1 MNVIDLFAGAGG
13 LSEGFRQTN
22 YEILAHVEVDSNACD
37 TLRTREAFYYLKQKN
52 MINKYKD
59 YLLGQISRKELYK
72 LIPSEVLERVIEE
85 EISDNT
91 LPIIFNKIDS
101 IIDGKEIDMIIGGPP
116 CQAYSTAGKSRSPN
130 RMQNDPRNYFYL
142 FYKQF
147 LDRYNPRL
155 FLFENVKGILTT
167 KNGKIFDDL
176 KSVMKKAG
184 YKIDFRI
191 LNAKHFGAPQNR
203 ERVIIIGWK
212 MDFEFEYPA
221 FNIEDSPTITE
232 TFDDLPSLVSGECI
246 DGEYMFKGLPSSD
259 IIKLIRGNW
268 NILTQ
273 HEARPHNE
281 RDLEIYRRVVF
292 EWNQEKKLLKYDELP
307 ITLQSH
313 KNNKTFLD
321 RYKSLKPNEVS
332 HTVVAHIAK
341 DGHYYIHPDIKQNRS
356 ISVREAARIQTF
368 PDNFYFERS
377 RTAAF
382 KQIGNAVPPLM
393 AKKIAEKLKPFL
405 I

>member
-22 YEILAHVEVDSNACD
+22 YDILAHVEVDSNACD

-72 LIPSEVLERVIEE
+72 LIPSQVLERVIEE

-91 LPIIFNKIDS
+91 LSIIFNKIDS
-101 IIDGKEIDMIIGGPP
+101 IIDGKEIDLIIGGLP

-155 FLFENVKGILTT
+155 FVFENVKGILTT

-184 YKIDFRI
+184 YKVDF
-191 LNAKHFGAPQNR
+191 
-203 ERVIIIGWK
+203 
-212 MDFEFEYPA
+212 
-221 FNIEDSPTITE
+221 
-232 TFDDLPSLVSGECI
+232 
-246 DGEYMFKGLPSSD
+246 
-259 IIKLIRGNW
+259 
-268 NILTQ
+268 
-273 HEARPHNE
+273 
-281 RDLEIYRRVVF
+281 
-292 EWNQEKKLLKYDELP
+292 
-307 ITLQSH
+307 
-313 KNNKTFLD
+313 
-321 RYKSLKPNEVS
+321 
-332 HTVVAHIAK
+332 
-341 DGHYYIHPDIKQNRS
+341 
-356 ISVREAARIQTF
+356 
-368 PDNFYFERS
+368 
-377 RTAAF
+377 
-382 KQIGNAVPPLM
+382 
-393 AKKIAEKLKPFL
+393 
-405 I
+405 